1 MAEIR
6 SHDFSFDLCVVTKYG
21 VSVGGNNIVAMRPGL
36 GIALRTRRFFGWF
49 QPHTGGSRFRMLL
62 GWKRNGFH
70 TRWAH
75 NTLGDC

>member
-36 GIALRTRRFFGWF
+36 GIALRTRRFFDVTVGF
-49 QPHTGGSRFRMLL
+49 YSPMLL
-62 GWKRNGFH
+62 PRPSVTQFLARYPH
-70 TRWAH
+70 S
-75 NTLGDC
+75 

>member
-36 GIALRTRRFFGWF
+36 GIALRTRRFFDVIAGYSF
-49 QPHTGGSRFRMLL
+49 LRSYNIGCYYNPE
-62 GWKRNGFH
+62 
-70 TRWAH
+70 
-75 NTLGDC
+75 